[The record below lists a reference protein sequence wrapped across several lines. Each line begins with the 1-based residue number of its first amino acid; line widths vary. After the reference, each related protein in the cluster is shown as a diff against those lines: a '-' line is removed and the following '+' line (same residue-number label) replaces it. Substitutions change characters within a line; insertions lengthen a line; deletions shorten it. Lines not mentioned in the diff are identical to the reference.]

1 MENFKQIMVNFEET
15 DKALKKTNNRKK
27 QNNLIKI

>member
-1 MENFKQIMVNFEET
+1 MENFKQIKVNFEET

>member
-1 MENFKQIMVNFEET
+1 MENFKQIKVNFEET
-15 DKALKKTNNRKK
+15 DKSLKKTNNRKK